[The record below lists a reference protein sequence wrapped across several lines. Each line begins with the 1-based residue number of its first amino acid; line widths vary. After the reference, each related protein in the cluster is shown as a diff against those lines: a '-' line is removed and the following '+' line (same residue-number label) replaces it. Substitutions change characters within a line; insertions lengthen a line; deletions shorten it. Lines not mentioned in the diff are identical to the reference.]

1 MRRSR
6 VLFRALSVRIP
17 SYSTSP
23 VLEAEGLT
31 RSFSVGE
38 KTVPVLRD
46 LSLKIVGGERAFL
59 TGSSGAGKTTLLY
72 TLAGLEAPDS
82 GEVKLGE
89 KSLYKL
95 SRSALATLR
104 NERIG
109 YIFQNYHLL
118 PELTAVENVA
128 LPALISGGSLKET
141 RQRASALLEKVGLG
155 DRLDHLP
162 AELSGGE
169 QQRAAIARS
178 LTNDP
183 EILLAD
189 EPTGNLDSK
198 NGRSIIE
205 LLLGLAEDAG
215 KTLLV
220 VTHDASLA
228 SLGTRHIT
236 IHDGQLA

>member
-1 MRRSR
+1 M
-6 VLFRALSVRIP
+6 
-17 SYSTSP
+17 
-23 VLEAEGLT
+23 GD
-31 RSFSVGE
+31 
-38 KTVPVLRD
+38 KTVPVLRG

-72 TLAGLEAPDS
+72 TLAGLEAPDA

-89 KSLYKL
+89 KSLYAL
-95 SRSALATLR
+95 SRAALATLR

-128 LPALISGGSLKET
+128 LPALICGGSLKET

-155 DRLDHLP
+155 DRLNHLP

-198 NGRSIIE
+198 NGHAIIE

-228 SLGTRHIT
+228 SLGTSHIT
-236 IHDGQLA
+236 IHDGQLASPPFPL